1 MQCCNVSYFDPAIF
15 LAATGIIVLEM
26 SEASAISMSLA
37 VDAKSNIPLLA
48 ATLGVITV
56 LIPTAFI
63 GSAIS
68 LLPLIYV
75 RLVSATLLL
84 YFAQRLAKSAKRSM
98 KFQYL
103 KSFPK
108 SHKEEPSDSG
118 VSLTA
123 YTAGVI
129 EAFEAAIVLVGLYP
143 ESYSSTAY
151 GIFLGIGIVIV
162 FSIILRSQIRKIKQA
177 IMKVVVSSLLFSFS
191 AFWYIGTVKP
201 IDEILILPF
210 FIIFF
215 LIVYAFSTYGL
226 KNLKNPETS

>member
-1 MQCCNVSYFDPAIF
+1 MLYFDPAIF

-37 VDAKSNIPLLA
+37 VDAKSNMPLFA
-48 ATLGVITV
+48 ASLGVITV

-75 RLVSATLLL
+75 RIVSATLLL

-98 KFQYL
+98 KFQHL

-151 GIFLGIGIVIV
+151 GIFLGIAIAIV
-162 FSIILRSQIRKIKQA
+162 FSIILRSQIRKVKQA
-177 IMKVVVSSLLFSFS
+177 IMKVVVSSLLLSFS
-191 AFWYIGTVKP
+191 AFWYIETIKQ
-201 IDEILILPF
+201 IDELLIVPF
-210 FIIFF
+210 FILSFI
-215 LIVYAFSTYGL
+215 LVYAFSTYGL
-226 KNLKNPETS
+226 KNLNKPESS